1 MNAVLKDNAEINE
14 KISAAVG
21 KDYTVTLNGFRNYD
35 FKPDVVKGLFSSV
48 AEFMDPKRF
57 GDKEYSAANVLAE
70 AYSKTLSQGTISP
83 DEMKDDKK
91 RAEALVTWALYGKYP
106 YQPDQNNSSKALD
119 NKTWTDI
126 LNSLKDFSNN
136 QKLVADQ
143 FKNDLDNVGKKVEAQ
158 TTDEKNSANVNKEI
172 LTKLSLDSAAIQTAL
187 MKQFFKFNYETYS
200 NIVNNFKSKGE
211 SSSSDN
217 TDTEEE
223 DEYDD
228 DVFDPEESNGDQVA
242 PETSAEKAEQQ

>member
-1 MNAVLKDNAEINE
+1 
-14 KISAAVG
+14 
-21 KDYTVTLNGFRNYD
+21 
-35 FKPDVVKGLFSSV
+35 
-48 AEFMDPKRF
+48 
-57 GDKEYSAANVLAE
+57 
-70 AYSKTLSQGTISP
+70 
-83 DEMKDDKK
+83 MKDDKK

-106 YQPDQNNSSKALD
+106 YKPDQDNSSKSLD
-119 NKTWTDI
+119 DKTWTKI

-217 TDTEEE
+217 NDTEEE
-223 DEYDD
+223 EPSIEPDEE
-228 DVFDPEESNGDQVA
+228 PTGDQVA
-242 PETSAEKAEQQ
+242 PEAKAAETPQAEQ

>member
-1 MNAVLKDNAEINE
+1 M
-14 KISAAVG
+14 
-21 KDYTVTLNGFRNYD
+21 
-35 FKPDVVKGLFSSV
+35 
-48 AEFMDPKRF
+48 
-57 GDKEYSAANVLAE
+57 
-70 AYSKTLSQGTISP
+70 
-83 DEMKDDKK
+83 
-91 RAEALVTWALYGKYP
+91 VTWALYGKYP
-106 YQPDQNNSSKALD
+106 YQPDQDNQSKSLD
-119 NKTWTDI
+119 DKTWNNI

-211 SSSSDN
+211 SSSDN
-217 TDTEEE
+217 NNNAQQPTEQPEKTDA
-223 DEYDD
+223 
-228 DVFDPEESNGDQVA
+228 DQVA
-242 PETSAEKAEQQ
+242 PAAPEASAEAKPGEQ

>member
-1 MNAVLKDNAEINE
+1 
-14 KISAAVG
+14 
-21 KDYTVTLNGFRNYD
+21 
-35 FKPDVVKGLFSSV
+35 
-48 AEFMDPKRF
+48 
-57 GDKEYSAANVLAE
+57 
-70 AYSKTLSQGTISP
+70 
-83 DEMKDDKK
+83 MKDDKK

-106 YQPDQNNSSKALD
+106 YQPDQDNSSKGLD
-119 NKTWTDI
+119 DKTWNNI
-126 LNSLKDFSNN
+126 VNSLKDFSNN

-211 SSSSDN
+211 SSSDN
-217 TDTEEE
+217 NNNAQQPTEQPKAE
-223 DEYDD
+223 
-228 DVFDPEESNGDQVA
+228 NADQVA
-242 PETSAEKAEQQ
+242 PAAPEASAEATQPVE